1 MSDIEELKNIA
12 SEFIDKRD
20 WRKFHTIKDLAMN
33 CSVESNELLEL
44 FLWRDKE
51 FENNIINGKDNESL
65 EKIKN
70 EVSDVLFSCLAI
82 ADHLNFNLED
92 AFRNK
97 MDELDKRYDAEKVKG
112 KLVKIPSPDNKKENG
127 KD

>member
-70 EVSDVLFSCLAI
+70 EVSAW
-82 ADHLNFNLED
+82 
-92 AFRNK
+92 
-97 MDELDKRYDAEKVKG
+97 
-112 KLVKIPSPDNKKENG
+112 
-127 KD
+127 